1 MEVQKMMNLE
11 IAIVDSNTLSCIG
24 LRQMIVDIMPQ
35 VTVRFF
41 NTFNDFTDDTP
52 DMFIHLFVSLQ
63 IYIEHSAFFQPRR
76 KRTIVLAGED
86 NFIQLKDVRIIN
98 IHLPEPALIKQL
110 LSVEQAGHQ
119 KHPDDNRI
127 PHWNKR
133 IHDLTPREVEVL
145 VMIVRGFLN
154 KEIAERLH
162 IGLSTVITHRKN
174 IIEKLGTK
182 SVSRLTIYA
191 VMNGYIEAD
200 KI

>member
-1 MEVQKMMNLE
+1 MEVPKMMNLE

-52 DMFIHLFVSLQ
+52 DMFIHYFVSLQ
-63 IYIEHSAFFQPRR
+63 VYMEHSAFFQSRLN
-76 KRTIVLAGED
+76 KMIVLAGED
-86 NFIQLKDVRIIN
+86 NFVQLKDVKTIN